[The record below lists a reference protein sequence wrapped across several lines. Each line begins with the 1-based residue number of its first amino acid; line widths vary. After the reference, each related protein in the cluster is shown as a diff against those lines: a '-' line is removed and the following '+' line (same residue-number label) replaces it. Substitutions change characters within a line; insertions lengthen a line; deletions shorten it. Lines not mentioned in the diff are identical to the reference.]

1 MTARLASHPDVAE
14 RTPDILERLVAVG
27 VDVEFAGPEPGGPG
41 AGDPLLALRDGAID
55 LALVSIGAL
64 RGSEADDLTTV
75 AVLPRR
81 EVRDVLVTL
90 SGRASPLSELAAGA
104 RVALEGARRA
114 AFLAA
119 HRPDVTAVALTH
131 AEMVALVS
139 ETADW
144 TGGDG
149 TDPGREGDPS
159 GEGHGIDAVVMS
171 ALEARHA
178 GLVDETVEALDPRA
192 WLPDPGQGAYAL
204 LARHPIAEATAL
216 DHLPTRTALRAELA
230 LLEALDVEPDSPL
243 GCLAQ
248 PSGRWIRL
256 WAAAV
261 SADGRRL
268 VRSDLTGPLD
278 EPEGLGSAVARQLV
292 ERGFGLVV
300 ADAVS

>member
-1 MTARLASHPDVAE
+1 MTARLATHADVSD
-14 RTPDILERLVAVG
+14 RTAGVLERLAAAG
-27 VDVEFAGPEPGGPG
+27 VDVDLV
-41 AGDPLLALRDGAID
+41 GDPGVDPLRAVRDGTID
-55 LALVSIGAL
+55 LALVGIGAL
-64 RGSEADDLTTV
+64 RGSGTEPLTTV

-90 SGRASPLSELAAGA
+90 SGRATPLSELPAGA
-104 RVALEGARRA
+104 RVGLVGRRRA

-119 HRPDVTAVALTH
+119 HRPDVEAVELERASVRALISAREASDVEADTASVTGAEVH
-131 AEMVALVS
+131 A
-139 ETADW
+139 
-144 TGGDG
+144 
-149 TDPGREGDPS
+149 
-159 GEGHGIDAVVMS
+159 IVVS
-171 ALEARHA
+171 ALDARDA

-192 WLPDPGQGAYAL
+192 WLPEPGQGAFAL
-204 LARHPIAEATAL
+204 IARHPIAEATAL

-230 LLEALDVEPDSPL
+230 LLDALDVDDDASL

-256 WAAAV
+256 WAAAA

-292 ERGFGLVV
+292 ERGLRLVL
-300 ADAVS
+300 ADATV

>member
-14 RTPDILERLVAVG
+14 RTPDILERLVAAG

-90 SGRASPLSELAAGA
+90 SGRASPLSEVAEGA

-139 ETADW
+139 DVGRAADASD
-144 TGGDG
+144 DG
-149 TDPGREGDPS
+149 RR
-159 GEGHGIDAVVMS
+159 IDAVVMS

-230 LLEALDVEPDSPL
+230 LLEALDVEADSPL

>member
-14 RTPDILERLVAVG
+14 RTPEILERLVAAG

-41 AGDPLLALRDGAID
+41 AIDPFLALRDGAID
-55 LALVSIGAL
+55 LALVGIEAL

-90 SGRASPLSELAAGA
+90 SGRAHPLSELAEGA
-104 RVALEGARRA
+104 RVALEGGRRA

-119 HRPDVTAVALTH
+119 HRPDATPVPLTR

-139 ETADW
+139 DPDSVSDASE
-144 TGGDG
+144 DG
-149 TDPGREGDPS
+149 RR
-159 GEGHGIDAVVMS
+159 IDAVVMS

-178 GLVDETVEALDPRA
+178 GLVDETVEALDPWA

-230 LLEALDVEPDSPL
+230 LLEAVDVEPESPL

-261 SADGRRL
+261 SADGGRL

-300 ADAVS
+300 AGAAS

>member
-14 RTPDILERLVAVG
+14 RTPDILERLVAAG

-90 SGRASPLSELAAGA
+90 SGRASPLSEVAEGA

-119 HRPDVTAVALTH
+119 HRPDVTPVALTH

-139 ETADW
+139 DVGRAADASD
-144 TGGDG
+144 DG
-149 TDPGREGDPS
+149 RR
-159 GEGHGIDAVVMS
+159 IDAVVMS

-230 LLEALDVEPDSPL
+230 LLEALDVEADSPL

>member
-14 RTPDILERLVAVG
+14 RTPEILERLVAAG
-27 VDVEFAGPEPGGPG
+27 VDVEFSGPEPGSAG

-90 SGRASPLSELAAGA
+90 SGRATPLSELDEGA

-119 HRPDVTAVALTH
+119 HRPDVQPVALTH
-131 AEMVALVS
+131 AEMAALVS
-139 ETADW
+139 DV
-144 TGGDG
+144 DG
-149 TDPGREGDPS
+149 TMEA
-159 GEGHGIDAVVMS
+159 GENDGEIDAVIMS

-192 WLPDPGQGAYAL
+192 WLPHPGQGAYAL

-230 LLEALDVEPDSPL
+230 LLDALDVAPDSPL

-261 SADGRRL
+261 SGDGRRL

-300 ADAVS
+300 AGAAS